1 MDMVFVDE
9 LVIKRCMSEKLEHRF
24 SIWILEQS
32 PTRARRSAAL
42 YCLDQDG
49 LVERFEQVVCSPEVA
64 NSLSVAGLVVAGN
77 ANDRHPDAHGKH
89 RLKHIEPRRS
99 RHLKGQQHAVR
110 TVRLDRSSK
119 I

>member
-32 PTRARRSAAL
+32 PTRRRPSAAL

-49 LVERFEQVVCSPEVA
+49 LVERFEQVVCGSEVA
-64 NSLSVAGLVVAGN
+64 NAIIDDALVVAGN
-77 ANDRHPDAHGKH
+77 DNSRASDAHGKD
-89 RLKHIEPRRS
+89 RLKHIERRS
-99 RHLKGQQHAVR
+99 SGHAKVRQHA
-110 TVRLDRSSK
+110 
-119 I
+119 